1 MKNIELI
8 LDKLKKRKKD
18 FIGNFF
24 IPKAWN
30 YFGFKKYRESIGRYG
45 EINVNPYEF
54 FSQCIDNMLD
64 DVLADNAEN
73 TLPAA
78 PVNMEDSVIYGLF
91 PRMFTA
97 WNHYNNDICSGTF
110 LKAMCLLP
118 YLKRM
123 GVNVVYLLPIFKY
136 SLNYRKGETGSP
148 YSIKNIYELDEN
160 LHDDLLGPMDTSLL
174 ESEFKAFVEACHIL
188 NIKVMIDFVFR
199 TVARDNDL
207 ILEHPEWF
215 YWIKNDTKSSFCAP
229 IIDGIK
235 PQTVVSEKLIKK
247 IYTNK
252 STCDYLK
259 QFTPPPNEIDEKKW
273 NKLVKKHHETG
284 MNILDLVEEHMGI
297 TTAPGFS
304 DVINDSQPPW
314 SDVTYLRF
322 YFDNHE
328 KAAPFIKSDQ
338 APYVLFD
345 VAKLS
350 LFNFKDINRKL
361 WDYTVNV
368 IPYYQEN
375 YGIDG
380 ARIDM
385 GHALPTELNKEI
397 IRKAKEIN
405 PDFLLWSEEFN
416 YSNSKKALDDGF
428 QFMTGSLWF
437 DYKNIEK
444 PGFYKK
450 VLGPLLKSS
459 LPVTGALESP
469 DTPRAAYN
477 YKSPKSLEFM
487 AIINNFMPNVI
498 PMINNGMEIMEIQPM
513 NLGLDNTEEGR
524 FVLPEDDPMYGK
536 LAFFDNYMLHWNN
549 DSWITMPDFL
559 EKSFILRN
567 RFKKIIGNKDNFIY
581 QKNMESN
588 KKLLMLCYKIPNND
602 DYLVVLGNKSSKESI
617 QVELNKLL
625 YDITQTADSIK
636 IVYMERN
643 FYNHTMSAQSK
654 ILLQPKDVI
663 VGIVST
669 KPH

>member
-1 MKNIELI
+1 MKNIELLLDI
-8 LDKLKKRKKD
+8 LKNKKKKFTGD
-18 FIGNFF
+18 FF

-30 YFGFKKYRESIGRYG
+30 YFGFNNFSESIGRYG

-54 FSQCIDNMLD
+54 FSRCIDNMLD
-64 DVLADNAEN
+64 DICEGNAE
-73 TLPAA
+73 TALPNA

-97 WNHYNNDICSGTF
+97 WNHYDNNIRSGTF

-123 GVNVVYLLPIFKY
+123 GINVIYLLPIFKY
-136 SLNYRKGETGSP
+136 SLNYKKGETGSP
-148 YSIKNIYELDEN
+148 YSIKNIYQLDEN
-160 LHDDLLGPMDTSLL
+160 LHDDLLGPLDSSLM
-174 ESEFKAFVEACHIL
+174 EMQFKAFVEACHIL
-188 NIKVMIDFVFR
+188 GMKVMIDFVFR

-215 YWIKNDTKSSFCAP
+215 YWIKYNSMSSFSAP
-229 IIDGIK
+229 AIDTIK
-235 PQTVVSEKLIKK
+235 PQTGVSEKLIKK
-247 IYTNK
+247 LYTNK
-252 STCDYLK
+252 VTDDYLK
-259 QFTPPPNEIDEKKW
+259 QFTLSPKEIDEKNW

-284 MNILDLVEEHMGI
+284 RNILDLIEENMGI

-328 KAAPFIKSDQ
+328 KAVPFIKNNQ
-338 APYVLFD
+338 APYVLYD

-350 LFNFKDINRKL
+350 LFNWKEPNKEL

-368 IPYYQEN
+368 IPYYQEK

-397 IRKAKEIN
+397 IRKTKETN
-405 PDFLLWSEEFN
+405 PNFLLWSEEFN
-416 YSNSKKALDDGF
+416 CLNSKKALDDGF

-444 PGFYKK
+444 PGFYKGA
-450 VLGPLLKSS
+450 LEPLLNSS

-477 YKSPKSLEFM
+477 YKSPRSLEFM
-487 AIINNFMPNVI
+487 AIINNFMPNVV
-498 PMINNGMEIMEIQPM
+498 PMVNNGMEIMEIQPM

-524 FVLPEDDPMYGK
+524 YVLPESDPMYGK
-536 LAFFDNYMLHWNN
+536 LAFFDNYKLHWNN

-559 EKSFILRN
+559 EKAFLLRS
-567 RFKKIIGNKDNFIY
+567 RFKKIIGNKENFIY
-581 QKNMESN
+581 LKNMEKN
-588 KKLLMLCYKIPNND
+588 KKLLVLCYKIHSNN
-602 DYLVVLGNKSSKESI
+602 DYLVVLGNKDHKELV
-617 QVELNKLL
+617 QLDLCKLL
-625 YDITQTADSIK
+625 PDIVKSRDEIK
-636 IVYMERN
+636 VMYMERH
-643 FYNHTMSAQSK
+643 FYNITLTTDDK

-663 VGIVST
+663 IGIISS
-669 KPH
+669 KS